1 METNYGVLD
10 FDFENR
16 TVKMKLLNRQRDTE
30 SVNKPKVSSLFTFY
44 SRSSLSFQGSFF
56 HVSK

>member
-30 SVNKPKVSSLFTFY
+30 SVNKPEVSSLFNFI
-44 SRSSLSFQGSFF
+44 QGL
-56 HVSK
+56 V